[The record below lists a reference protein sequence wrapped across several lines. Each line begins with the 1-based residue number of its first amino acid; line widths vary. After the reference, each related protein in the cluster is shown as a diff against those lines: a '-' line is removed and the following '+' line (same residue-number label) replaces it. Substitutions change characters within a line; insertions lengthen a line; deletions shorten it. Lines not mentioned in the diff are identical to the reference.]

1 MIVTYG
7 NLDQII
13 PPNGHY
19 NYVQRLFD
27 EMGGVKRT
35 QDFYRYYVFPNA
47 THCGGAGMTEAV
59 LLNALTNWVE
69 KGIKPDHLV
78 AQVNPTRTRK
88 VCMYPNTSKYN
99 GSGSTDDEASF
110 SCQFHAQDDPA
121 LLKDEARILQ
131 GSGPLRGNHD
141 ISRVPI
147 PHRGHGHDDDD
158 NDRD

>member
-19 NYVQRLFD
+19 NYMQRLFA
-27 EMGGVKRT
+27 EMGGVKST
-35 QDFYRYYVFPNA
+35 QQFYRYYVFPNA
-47 THCGGAGMTEAV
+47 THCGGAGMTESV

-88 VCMYPNTSKYN
+88 VCMYPNTPRYV
-99 GSGSTDDEASF
+99 GSGSTDDEANF
-110 SCQFHAQDDPA
+110 ACEFHAQDDPA
-121 LLKDEARILQ
+121 LLKEEAGLLQ
-131 GSGPLRGNHD
+131 GNGPLRLNLD
-141 ISRVPI
+141 INRVPL
-147 PHRGHGHDDDD
+147 PSR
-158 NDRD
+158 